1 MDNICTFF
9 LENFDDLK
17 KSIENLLNDE
27 KTTSELDNIKKSLL
41 ELELSTQ
48 NNNESNSV
56 LNKESLIHFD
66 DEKTFEE
73 IKKELEK
80 QKRMNNSLSLKIK
93 SIHIKLNNIYMK
105 RNEVEKS
112 ITDKIRQIE
121 IKYSALNEESKEED
135 DTVDTR
141 NDGDCL
147 EPKGNEHFETSEKN
161 EIEKLKKV
169 LNEYEED
176 LKCLKNDK
184 EKKCY
189 ELKCSKKDLEEEIKK
204 NNEYT
209 NKIKCYEMNA
219 NIYKNENLKKLQ
231 EINEIKIELEN
242 LRNIYNDTYVKN
254 KLLSNEKNELTLIN
268 NDLKLKLKSVKTDL
282 ETSKNKENILNKC
295 TNKIHNILI
304 YLKKNN
310 DQNFEYETFEN
321 KLDKTNDKLLIN
333 ADKDIDEI
341 YSSIQNLINMKKYY
355 EEKKQEL
362 EETKNE
368 IEVVKNNFMERCKS
382 YEEMKMKMEKLKLL
396 EKDNLKICNDK
407 KNDEKRINELKDKL
421 TKEENKI
428 IELKKKNYYNVF
440 KLKDFKEKEQD
451 MIDEIKKL
459 RKHIKEYKI
468 CFEKSRK
475 INKNKLKYM
484 KGKNKRLLNNIH
496 GINFELKKCVS
507 KINQINK
514 NTESLKREKENVQKE
529 IYFIKKKN
537 EKLQQELKE
546 IEIEKKNK
554 ESKAQTLNSNIYKV
568 CTELNKQN
576 KEYKEN
582 IKRLCCCR
590 DELKDA
596 LKKKSC
602 KFILLK
608 KSCYYLK
615 KKIQKQ
621 NNELKKHLNIIKKQE
636 LAISN
641 CSEQNKK
648 LSEELKGHDL
658 LIKSRDNKI
667 KILENNLIKNQ
678 EINHIQ
684 IKENANAIRH
694 GEMELKNINEQREK
708 LHEQNKKL
716 NELVDNLKSQ
726 LIKEEIKNTEMN
738 KNIYT
743 IKNENKQIIQ
753 DYEQKLQNKETY
765 IENIKNELK
774 NAKEKIEKEYDLHTQ
789 EEKKILNSK
798 VEKMTNEINE
808 LNKIKNSYDVEIKK
822 LNLQL
827 KEKESENE
835 KLASSLKEKENVI
848 QDLRN
853 KIKEIEEC
861 GKLELEKKEYE
872 IMIKKMEE
880 ENKRQKEE
888 ITQKSNQDKIEFE
901 EKIKSIQEHNK
912 VMIEELKKKW
922 KEDKE
927 NYEEKIKNINEK
939 NNSIIEKIQEDCKS
953 QIKRVTDLCNVKT
966 KSEIDRLNNDEKLQK
981 QIKEYSIMLNNKDE
995 EIKNIINMY
1004 DEKLQ
1009 LQNAEMENLV
1019 NECEEK
1025 LKKAKITK
1033 KQMSEKD
1040 SKEDIT
1046 ASESA
1051 YKVGE
1056 REAKVEEREGKVK
1069 AREDKVVE
1077 RESKIKAREN
1087 KVEEREG
1094 KVKVREDKVAEK
1106 EGKVK
1111 AREDKVAEKEGKV
1124 KAREDKVAER
1134 EVHAVEKEAHLI
1146 EKEANIMEI
1155 EIELKDKEDKIK
1167 KSQDEL
1173 NEKSKILNNTKLD
1186 RPNNVTVQGNKNES
1200 NSEGAGEE
1208 NISDKN
1214 SNIEVEEKKEKKKKK
1229 KEKSKNGKKG
1239 EKNNKDELLTLELLE
1254 EKYLNIQNEL
1264 IEGKTSHCVYL
1275 KSLIKTLDEIIEMLN
1290 AKKSTALDTQTLDN
1304 QTLDTSTL
1312 NTTLIND
1319 TTITDAINTINY
1331 AISSWNIFG
1340 DTSTTNPI
1348 ENDQTLGEDI
1358 NSISNFDEKSSEDLK
1373 NIVTEK
1379 LQLIKQMI
1387 E

>member
-1 MDNICTFF
+1 MINLKEDEKDPYKTYKNESEAPF
-9 LENFDDLK
+9 ERKNFDDLK

-27 KTTSELDNIKKSLL
+27 QTTSELDNIKKSLL

-48 NNNESNSV
+48 NNNESNSA
-56 LNKESLIHFD
+56 LNKESLICLD
-66 DEKTFEE
+66 DGKTFEE

-121 IKYSALNEESKEED
+121 IKFSALNQGSKEED
-135 DTVDTR
+135 DTADTR

-147 EPKGNEHFETSEKN
+147 ELKGNEYFETSEKT

-189 ELKCSKKDLEEEIKK
+189 ELRCSKKDLEEEIKK
-204 NNEYT
+204 NHEYT
-209 NKIKCYEMNA
+209 NKIKCYEMDA
-219 NIYKNENLKKLQ
+219 NIYKNDNLKKLQ

-268 NDLKLKLKSVKTDL
+268 NDLKLKLKNVKTDL

-310 DQNFEYETFEN
+310 DKNFEYETFEN

-407 KNDEKRINELKDKL
+407 KNDEKRISELKEKL

-475 INKNKLKYM
+475 INKNQLKYM

-546 IEIEKKNK
+546 IEVEKKNK
-554 ESKAQTLNSNIYKV
+554 ESKAQELNSNIYKV

-590 DELKDA
+590 DELKEA

-608 KSCYYLK
+608 KNCYYLK

-641 CSEQNKK
+641 CSEQNEK
-648 LSEELKGHDL
+648 LSEELKRHDL

-667 KILENNLIKNQ
+667 KILENNLIKNE

-684 IKENANAIRH
+684 IKENANVIKH

-708 LHEQNKKL
+708 LQEQNKKL
-716 NELVDNLKSQ
+716 NELVDDLKSQ

-743 IKNENKQIIQ
+743 IKNE
-753 DYEQKLQNKETY
+753 
-765 IENIKNELK
+765 LK
-774 NAKEKIEKEYDLHTQ
+774 NAREQIEKEYDLHTQ
-789 EEKKILNSK
+789 EDKKILNSK
-798 VEKMTNEINE
+798 VEKMNNEINE
-808 LNKIKNSYDVEIKK
+808 LNKVKSSYEVEIKKLNGDWDK

-835 KLASSLKEKENVI
+835 KLASSLKEQENVI
-848 QDLRN
+848 QNLRN
-853 KIKEIEEC
+853 KIKEIEGC

-872 IMIKKMEE
+872 IMIKKMED
-880 ENKRQKEE
+880 ENERQKEE

-912 VMIEELKKKW
+912 VIIEELKKKW
-922 KEDKE
+922 KKDKE

-966 KSEIDRLNNDEKLQK
+966 KSEIDRLNNDEQLQK

-1009 LQNAEMENLV
+1009 LQNAEMENLI

-1025 LKKAKITK
+1025 LKKAKIAK

-1040 SKEDIT
+1040 SKEDT
-1046 ASESA
+1046 PTSDSA

-1069 AREDKVVE
+1069 AREDKVGE
-1077 RESKIKAREN
+1077 RESKIRTREN
-1087 KVEEREG
+1087 KVEERES
-1094 KVKVREDKVAEK
+1094 KVKVREDKVEERESK
-1106 EGKVK
+1106 VKVREGKVEEREGKVK
-1111 AREDKVAEKEGKV
+1111 AREDKVTEK
-1124 KAREDKVAER
+1124 

-1146 EKEANIMEI
+1146 EKEANIMER
-1155 EIELKDKEDKIK
+1155 EIELKEKEDKIK

-1173 NEKSKILNNTKLD
+1173 NEKSNILNNTKLD
-1186 RPNNVTVQGNKNES
+1186 RPNNVTFQGNKNES
-1200 NSEGAGEE
+1200 NSEGGANERTGEE

-1214 SNIEVEEKKEKKKKK
+1214 SNIEVEEKKERKKKK

-1264 IEGKTSHCVYL
+1264 IEGKTNHCIYL

-1290 AKKSTALDTQTLDN
+1290 AKQSTTLDS
-1304 QTLDTSTL
+1304 QTVDTPTL

-1340 DTSTTNPI
+1340 DTSATNPI

-1373 NIVTEK
+1373 NVVTEK

-1387 E
+1387 G